1 MILTRKRLLV
11 EIFLTLRL
19 SKLLTFCKFAS
30 VNFELWR
37 HDQAKIC
44 LADQH
49 DWQQSESY
57 VTK

>member
-19 SKLLTFCKFAS
+19 SKLLTFCKSAS
-30 VNFELWR
+30 LLWR

-49 DWQQSESY
+49 DRQQSESY